1 MILCVRV
8 EQLRDH
14 LTAVGPLLDRHER
27 GDLDFP
33 TKASAW
39 LREAEATLTS
49 LRLPEDAA
57 ALASLRAEITKA
69 GEVARAGGDAAVSPR
84 ALARRARVTAA
95 ADALAQASA
104 RLRERVLEASARL
117 EHFEEKLIEAM
128 TAAVLVDLIP
138 LPPTR
143 PWERWL
149 ARAWQGLVTHAATR
163 PTAAYMGAALR
174 SPDRLYLLDRV
185 LTRLLEVELPL
196 LEHAGKPA
204 RRSSR
209 RKLRLGDK
217 PDQTAT

>member
-1 MILCVRV
+1 MLKRWLQKAQEI
-8 EQLRDH
+8 
-14 LTAVGPLLDRHER
+14 ADRH
-27 GDLDFP
+27 
-33 TKASAW
+33 
-39 LREAEATLTS
+39 
-49 LRLPEDAA
+49 LPEE
-57 ALASLRAEITKA
+57 LVE
-69 GEVARAGGDAAVSPR
+69 GGR
-84 ALARRARVTAA
+84 
-95 ADALAQASA
+95 

>member
-117 EHFEEKLIEAM
+117 EHFEEKLIEA
-128 TAAVLVDLIP
+128 
-138 LPPTR
+138 
-143 PWERWL
+143 
-149 ARAWQGLVTHAATR
+149 
-163 PTAAYMGAALR
+163 
-174 SPDRLYLLDRV
+174 
-185 LTRLLEVELPL
+185 
-196 LEHAGKPA
+196 
-204 RRSSR
+204 
-209 RKLRLGDK
+209 
-217 PDQTAT
+217 